1 MRRNT
6 RTDQRGA
13 LVHNQNCVV
22 YHDPDHHYTAEEP
35 HHGHRHAGCPERRIH
50 AEEAERHREHDQEGT
65 GPGLHDC
72 GDQKV
77 GQDCRQKNDLHEF
90 ARRFIHQF
98 HVSAH
103 PYPVAGG
110 QGVLRHFADCA

>member
-1 MRRNT
+1 MPQLERSSEPSPVPNAIGSMPATDAMLVMTIGRNFDCVAQKHRLMRRNT

-22 YHDPDHHYTAEEP
+22 YHDPDHHHTAEEP

-65 GPGLHDC
+65 G
-72 GDQKV
+72 
-77 GQDCRQKNDLHEF
+77 QDSMI
-90 ARRFIHQF
+90 AAIRR
-98 HVSAH
+98 
-103 PYPVAGG
+103 
-110 QGVLRHFADCA
+110 